1 MGSCLYVKSFLLFI
15 LNRII
20 EQKGTERWS
29 MQPDKTYRKFY
40 EQYDI
45 TWLKIIDWK
54 PILTSR
60 GNVASTG

>member
-1 MGSCLYVKSFLLFI
+1 
-15 LNRII
+15 
-20 EQKGTERWS
+20 